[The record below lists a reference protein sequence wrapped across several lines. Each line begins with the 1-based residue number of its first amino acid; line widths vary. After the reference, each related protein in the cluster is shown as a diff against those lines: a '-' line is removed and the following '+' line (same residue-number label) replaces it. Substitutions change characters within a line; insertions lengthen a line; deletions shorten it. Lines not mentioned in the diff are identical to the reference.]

1 MTITAKIALIA
12 FLSGLLLG
20 LVTMKKVSDYTIQKI
35 EYRYAMEKLAA
46 EKNAREKLQAE
57 INKSNEVVNNAKAQT
72 DAAIG
77 AANRASESAS
87 RLRIALNNLRASNQA
102 DTTSDCKTANSS
114 VTMLTDMLG
123 RMEQH
128 GRQLA
133 SEADKRGIAGAACE
147 AIASQ

>member
-12 FLSGLLLG
+12 FLSGMLLG
-20 LVTMKKVSDYTIQKI
+20 LMTMAKVSDYTIQKI

-72 DAAIG
+72 NAAIG
-77 AANRASESAS
+77 AANRASESAA
-87 RLRIALNNLRASNQA
+87 RLRIALDNLRASNQA
-102 DTTSDCKTANSS
+102 ATPRECQAASNSVDLLS
-114 VTMLTDMLG
+114 DMLG

-128 GRQLA
+128 GRELA

-147 AIASQ
+147 AILSQ

>member
-20 LVTMKKVSDYTIQKI
+20 LTVMAKVSDYTIQKI

-57 INKSNEVVNNAKAQT
+57 INKSNEVIANAKAQT

-77 AANRASESAS
+77 AANRAGESAG
-87 RLRIALNNLRASNQA
+87 RLRIALNNLRASAQA
-102 DTTSDCKTANSS
+102 ATPRECQTASGS
-114 VTMLTDMLG
+114 IDLLTDLLG
-123 RMEQH
+123 RVEQH

-133 SEADKRGIAGAACE
+133 NYADQARIAGAACE
-147 AIASQ
+147 AIAGE